1 MNSEIFSIL
10 SNAVEPW
17 LLDLITSAFYVGA
30 VIFISAMCAYSSLL
44 FTSKVEI
51 FAHKLFNFT
60 NVTKLAAIGVGLMTP
75 MAIPFFMFNDTGGL
89 KADIYEAVF
98 LSGALGLLI
107 TISCTLSLFANPSSR
122 TNTSNA

>member
-1 MNSEIFSIL
+1 MDNEFFSIL

-44 FTSKVEI
+44 FTLKVEI

-60 NVTKLAAIGVGLMTP
+60 NVTKLAAIGVGLVTP

-89 KADIYEAVF
+89 NADISKAVF
-98 LSGALGLLI
+98 LSGTLGLLI
-107 TISCTLSLFANPSSR
+107 TISCTVSLFANPSSR